1 MIFLGQKMFNSD
13 KLLLKPVNPFC
24 ILNYPFLAKKTEFKE
39 FEPRLNFDTRLKYCW
54 FRHFHLE
61 LYSIFQ
67 DLSRRSNRC
76 FANSTCGLNSL
87 SSDSG

>member
-39 FEPRLNFDTRLKYCW
+39 FEPRLNFDTRLKYGG
-54 FRHFHLE
+54 FRLE

-67 DLSRRSNRC
+67 DLSRRSIETGALRI
-76 FANSTCGLNSL
+76 
-87 SSDSG
+87 